1 MKKRILSLIAV
12 ILAAVMCAAC
22 MSGCKPAAQTEF
34 NAEEMIAG
42 FKTNPTT
49 VSGTWVQDFKLD
61 VNSDNESFKSFAMDL
76 KATVDFAMDL
86 TAGNV
91 YYYAKRTTDAG
102 DSFEEIVTKADGK
115 YFYKS
120 TAANAV
126 ELADEAAALAK
137 IESAFKAI
145 TTEKSGWLDLDAF
158 LYNDSWVSNYIM
170 LGSTNVPTTSKS
182 YFTYTYD
189 KTAEGGLKLD
199 LDAKYV
205 GYTGDSGI
213 VDVGTN
219 DTMTGSKLA
228 IVTNEQ
234 GHILS
239 MNQTVNNYIEFN
251 ITNPPIPLLYTGTRT
266 LTASYGAVTPK
277 TLEDV
282 AMTATTGTVTI
293 TKDANVL
300 KTELFDFNYG
310 TMNFGE
316 TKSEITAGNFV
327 ALKITCGAGYD
338 VESVLVNGVEATN
351 MNGYYCH
358 MTPVEAGGSY
368 EVVITT
374 KLVAEGP
381 IVTTAT
387 VTVEAADGITYELYD
402 FDYGT
407 MGFNPTTSEVEQGH
421 FIAVKITS
429 EGEVSVKVD
438 GNDATFINGYYCYMK
453 SVEAGKSYALTI
465 TEAGETPDPGTTK
478 GTATVEAAEGITYEL
493 YDFDYATFAFVA
505 TEGEIE
511 QGHYIAIKI
520 TSEGEVAVKVDGN
533 DAQFI
538 NGYYCYMQSVKAG
551 QSYAVTITSVGG
563 TVTPDPGTT
572 KGTANVT
579 ASEGVTYELYD
590 FDYATFGFTPTTGEV
605 EAGHFI
611 AVKITSEGEVTVM
624 VNGVEATN
632 MNGYYCYMTPV
643 AAGEVYEVTITAAGQ
658 EPSTKGTVTVTAS
671 EGVTYELYDFD
682 YATFGF
688 TPTTG
693 EVEAGHFIAVKVT
706 SEGEVTVMVNGVE
719 ATNMNGYYCYM
730 TPVAAGEAYEVTITA
745 AAASTKGTVTV
756 NAAEGIT
763 YELYDFDY
771 ATFGFTPTTGEV
783 EAGHFIAVKITSEG
797 AVTVL
802 VNGVE
807 ATNMNG
813 YYCYMVPVAAGEAY
827 EVVITP
833 AG

>member
-12 ILAAVMCAAC
+12 ILVVAMCAAC
-22 MSGCKPAAQTEF
+22 TPAFTAE
-34 NAEEMIAG
+34 NAAEMIAG

-49 VSGTWVQDFKLD
+49 VSGSWVQDFKLD
-61 VNSDNESFKSFAMDL
+61 VDSENESFKSFAMDL

-102 DSFEEIVTKADGK
+102 DVFEEIVTKADGK
-115 YFYKS
+115 YYYKS
-120 TAANAV
+120 TAASAV
-126 ELADEAAALAK
+126 ELADETAAVAR

-145 TTEKSGWLDLDAF
+145 TTQKAGWLDMNAF
-158 LYNDSWVSNYIM
+158 LYNDTWVSNYIM
-170 LGSTNVPTTSKS
+170 LGSTNVPTSEGRN
-182 YFTYTYD
+182 YAYTYEKAD
-189 KTAEGGLKLD
+189 DGLKID
-199 LDAKYV
+199 IDAKYV

-219 DTMTGSKLA
+219 DTLTGSQIS
-228 IVTNEQ
+228 IVTNGQ

-239 MNQTVNNYIEFN
+239 MNQTISNYIEFN

-277 TLEDV
+277 TLDDV
-282 AMTATTGTVTI
+282 AMTATTGTVNI

-310 TMNFGE
+310 TMNFGQ
-316 TKSEITAGNFV
+316 TKNTVTQGNFV

-358 MTPVEAGGSY
+358 MTPVEAGGTY
-368 EVVITT
+368 DVVITT

-381 IVTTAT
+381 IVTTGT
-387 VTVEAADGITYELYD
+387 VTVEAADGISYELYD

-407 MGFNPTTSEVEQGH
+407 MGFNPTTGEIEQGH

-465 TEAGETPDPGTTK
+465 TAAGETVDPGTTK

-493 YDFDYATFAFVA
+493 YDFDYATFAFVP

-511 QGHYIAIKI
+511 QGHYIAIKV

-551 QSYAVTITSVGG
+551 QSYAVTITAVGG

-590 FDYATFGFTPTTGEV
+590 FDYATFAFVPTTGEV
-605 EAGHFI
+605 EQGHFI
-611 AVKITSEGEVTVM
+611 AVKVTSEGEVTVM

-643 AAGEVYEVTITAAGQ
+643 AAGEVYEVTITAA
-658 EPSTKGTVTVTAS
+658 
-671 EGVTYELYDFD
+671 
-682 YATFGF
+682 
-688 TPTTG
+688 
-693 EVEAGHFIAVKVT
+693 
-706 SEGEVTVMVNGVE
+706 
-719 ATNMNGYYCYM
+719 
-730 TPVAAGEAYEVTITA
+730 
-745 AAASTKGTVTV
+745 AASTKGTVTV

-771 ATFGFTPTTGEV
+771 ATFGFAPTTGEV
-783 EAGHFIAVKITSEG
+783 EAGHFIAIKITSEG
-797 AVTVL
+797 NVSVK
-802 VNGVE
+802 VNGAD
-807 ATNMNG
+807 ATFMNG
-813 YYCYMVPVAAGEAY
+813 YYCFMTPVAAGEAY
-827 EVVITP
+827 EVVITV
-833 AG
+833 A